1 MYAAKWPGRRVFCGT
16 KIATARA
23 RGAGGGQ
30 AREWKVNG
38 SVWMHSCGLTCGR
51 LAGGSREEAVDIHT
65 AQLVVGCQACRP
77 YLRQEGANPRHV
89 DLGIGKRTR
98 NPPCNP

>member
-16 KIATARA
+16 KVATARA
-23 RGAGGGQ
+23 RGASGRQ
-30 AREWKVNG
+30 AREWKVNS

-51 LAGGSREEAVDIHT
+51 LAGGSREEAVDIHNCT
-65 AQLVVGCQACRP
+65 ADGGVPSVSA
-77 YLRQEGANPRHV
+77 LRQEGANPSHI

-98 NPPCNP
+98 NTPCNP